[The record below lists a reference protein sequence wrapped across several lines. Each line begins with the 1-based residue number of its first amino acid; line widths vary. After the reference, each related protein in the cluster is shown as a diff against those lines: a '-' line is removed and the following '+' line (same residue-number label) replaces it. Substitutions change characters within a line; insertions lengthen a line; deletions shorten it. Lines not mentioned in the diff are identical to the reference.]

1 MKISIEK
8 LDGKIGNRECIKE
21 IIELW
26 NQNAIET
33 ADCKLEERDK
43 KGIEEQ
49 LVELIQSRYG
59 AVFVVTDES
68 NNLIGYGIGSIKQD
82 LVTDMLYG
90 QIEEVYVKLEYRRQ
104 KIAQSLVGNLRN
116 WFNQENV
123 SLIHVYVDLDN
134 KLALDFWE
142 NTGFEKEFF
151 LLSNS

>member
-104 KIAQSLVGNLRN
+104 QIAQSLVGNLRN
-116 WFNQENV
+116 WLNQENV

>member
-8 LDGKIGNRECIKE
+8 LDGKIGNRERIKE

-26 NQNAIET
+26 NLNAIET
-33 ADCKLEERDK
+33 ADCELEEGDK
-43 KGIEEQ
+43 KEIEEQ

-59 AVFVVTDES
+59 TVFVVTDES
-68 NNLIGYGIGSIKQD
+68 NNLIGYGIGSIKKD

-90 QIEEVYVKLEYRRQ
+90 QIEEVYVKSEYRRQ
-104 KIAQSLVGNLRN
+104 QIAQSLVGNLRN
-116 WFNQENV
+116 WLNQENV

-134 KLALDFWE
+134 KLALNFWE

>member
-1 MKISIEK
+1 MKISIQK

-104 KIAQSLVGNLRN
+104 QIAQSLVGNLRN
-116 WFNQENV
+116 WLNQENV

>member
-68 NNLIGYGIGSIKQD
+68 NNLIVYGIGSIKQD

-104 KIAQSLVGNLRN
+104 QIAQSLVGNLRN
-116 WFNQENV
+116 WLNQENV

>member
-1 MKISIEK
+1 MKISIQK

-82 LVTDMLYG
+82 LVTEMLYG

-104 KIAQSLVGNLRN
+104 QIAQSLVGNLRN
-116 WFNQENV
+116 WLNQENV

>member
-104 KIAQSLVGNLRN
+104 QIAQSLVGNLRN
-116 WFNQENV
+116 WLNQENV

-142 NTGFEKEFF
+142 NSGFEKEFF

>member
-1 MKISIEK
+1 MEISIKK
-8 LDGKIGNRECIKE
+8 LNQTIDHGESIKE

-26 NQNAIET
+26 NLNVIET
-33 ADCKLEERDK
+33 ADCELDESNK

-59 AVFVVTDES
+59 AVFVVMDE
-68 NNLIGYGIGSIKQD
+68 NDNLIGYGIGSIKQD

-90 QIEEVYVKLEYRRQ
+90 QIEEVYVKSEYRRQ
-104 KIAQSLVGNLRN
+104 QIAQNLVENLSN
-116 WFNQENV
+116 WLNQENV

-134 KLALDFWE
+134 KLALNFWE

>member
-1 MKISIEK
+1 MEIVIKK
-8 LDGKIGNRECIKE
+8 LDDKIDNRESIKK

-26 NQNAIET
+26 NLNAIET
-33 ADCKLEERDK
+33 ADCELEESHK

-59 AVFVVTDES
+59 AVFVVNDET

-90 QIEEVYVKLEYRRQ
+90 QIEEVYVKSEYRRQ
-104 KIAQSLVGNLRN
+104 QIAQNLVGNMSN
-116 WFNQENV
+116 WLNQENV
-123 SLIHVYVDLDN
+123 SLIHVYVDLAN
-134 KLALDFWE
+134 NLALNFWE

>member
-1 MKISIEK
+1 MEISIKK
-8 LDGKIGNRECIKE
+8 LDKKIDNRESIKE
-21 IIELW
+21 IIQLW
-26 NQNAIET
+26 NLNAIET

-104 KIAQSLVGNLRN
+104 QIAQSLVGNLRN
-116 WFNQENV
+116 WLNQENV